1 MNGYY
6 AEQNAA
12 ESLKL
17 AKENAAELK
26 AIKDTLRTLIAWLEM
41 ELGSQNATTLLD
53 QLSRPTPSPSTPNR
67 THLKLRTK

>member
-6 AEQNAA
+6 AQQNATEA
-12 ESLKL
+12 LKL

-26 AIKDTLRTLIAWLEM
+26 ATKDTLRTLIAWLEM

-53 QLSRPTPSPSTPNR
+53 RLSRHNAKDLARRAPDSE
-67 THLKLRTK
+67 